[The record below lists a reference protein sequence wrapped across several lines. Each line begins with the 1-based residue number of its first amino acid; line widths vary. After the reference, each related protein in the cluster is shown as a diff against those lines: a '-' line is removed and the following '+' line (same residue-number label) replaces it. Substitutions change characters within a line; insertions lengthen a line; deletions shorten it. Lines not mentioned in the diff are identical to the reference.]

1 MRAPVRPVTSERRFA
16 ADTSRVISGS
26 ISSFPRPCCSASAQD
41 SQKALLEEKRK
52 KASSEYA
59 AALAALHS
67 GSAPAAKSAFE
78 KLQKQVD
85 PSDPLRPAA
94 EQLGI
99 AVQERQDCLAH
110 RRQRA
115 AYARVQAAL
124 HQVGPS
130 REVRA

>member
-1 MRAPVRPVTSERRFA
+1 MRPSSESRLA
-16 ADTSRVISGS
+16 ADKPGVISSS
-26 ISSFPRPCCSASAQD
+26 ISSFPRPCCLARGED
-41 SQKALLEEKRK
+41 SQKAALEEKRK

-85 PSDPLRPAA
+85 PSDPLRPAV

-110 RRQRA
+110 RRQLA
-115 AYARVQAAL
+115 AYARVQVAMQRAA
-124 HQVGPS
+124 PT
-130 REVRA
+130 REFRA